1 MKNLLSIDTNAKT
14 IKGQIFG
21 FFTAIMYL
29 LPYTLSGKN
38 LCGFASKE
46 CAEDCLNT
54 AGRGKFSNV
63 QKARKEKTDLFLNDK
78 SLFLQ
83 SLVYQITKLSKKYGS
98 QLAIRLNGTSDI
110 PFENL
115 KIDGKNIFE
124 LFPSIQFYDYTKN
137 HNRMSLNIPNYHLT
151 YSRSETAFSYYQ
163 SKQVLKQGKNIAIV
177 FSPEIYNELLISG
190 CVLIDGQKYPIIDGD
205 KNDLRFLDGFGIV
218 ALKAKGKALKSGSK
232 FVVRNINE
240 L

>member
-38 LCGFASKE
+38 LCAFASTE
-46 CAEDCLNT
+46 CANDCLNS
-54 AGRGKFSNV
+54 AGRGKFPNV
-63 QKARKEKTDLFLNDK
+63 QKARKEKTDLFLTDQK
-78 SLFLQ
+78 LFLE
-83 SLVYQITKLSKKYGS
+83 SLINQIKKLSKKYGS

-115 KIDGKNIFE
+115 KFEGKNLFEIF
-124 LFPSIQFYDYTKN
+124 PTVQFYDYTKN
-137 HNRMSLNIPNYHLT
+137 YKRMSLDIPNYHLT
-151 YSRSETAFSYYQ
+151 YSRSETAFSHYQ
-163 SKQVLKQGKNIAIV
+163 SKQVLKSGKNVAIV
-177 FSPEIYNELLISG
+177 FSPQIYNELLTSG
-190 CVLIDGQKYPIIDGD
+190 CVLIDGQKYPVIDGD
-205 KNDLRFLDGFGIV
+205 KSDLRFLDGFGIV

>member
-14 IKGQIFG
+14 IKGQLFG

-38 LCGFASKE
+38 LCAFASKE
-46 CAEDCLNT
+46 CAKDCLNT

-78 SLFLQ
+78 TLFLQ
-83 SLVYQITKLSKKYGS
+83 SLIFQISKLTKKYGS

-115 KIDGKNIFE
+115 KIDGKNLFEIF
-124 LFPSIQFYDYTKN
+124 PNVQFYDYTKN
-137 HNRMSLNIPNYHLT
+137 HNRMSLNITNYHLT
-151 YSRSETAFSYYQ
+151 YSRSETGFSHYQ
-163 SKQVLKQGKNIAIV
+163 SKQILKQGKNVAIV

-190 CVLIDGQKYPIIDGD
+190 CVFIDGQKYPIIDGD
-205 KNDLRFLDGFGIV
+205 KSDLRFLDGFGIV
-218 ALKAKGKALKSGSK
+218 ALKAKGKALTSGSK